1 MPVGMEEEAQ
11 EHVLSDAIQGPPHL
25 LMGLCGCPFSNLK

>member
-11 EHVLSDAIQGPPHL
+11 GHMLSDAIQGPPHL
-25 LMGLCGCPFSNLK
+25 LKGLCGCPFSNLK